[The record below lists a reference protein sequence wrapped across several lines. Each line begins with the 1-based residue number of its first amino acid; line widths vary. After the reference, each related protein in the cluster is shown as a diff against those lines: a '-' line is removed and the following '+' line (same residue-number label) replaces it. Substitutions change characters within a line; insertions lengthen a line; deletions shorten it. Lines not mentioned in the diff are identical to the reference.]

1 MPSLSF
7 REVTMGSPPT
17 PVKVV
22 FNYFLSVALGQMSG
36 VRAFLPTFV
45 VSIVAIIL
53 PDWVDLAH
61 NMRWI
66 KHPATATVS
75 GVLAVGE
82 IIMSEIPAIDNIFH
96 IVMTAIHPVMGFI
109 NALAPNLG
117 DPTAYTQGPL
127 AVFGGSQALILHALK
142 LLVRLA
148 GCGCIGPVIGA
159 IETFGSLIL
168 VPLAA
173 VWKSTNELGCRR
185 GAPEI

>member
-1 MPSLSF
+1 
-7 REVTMGSPPT
+7 MGSPPT

-61 NMRWI
+61 NMKWV

-96 IVMTAIHPVMGFI
+96 IVMTAIHPVIHYGR
-109 NALAPNLG
+109 G
-117 DPTAYTQGPL
+117 RGPL
-127 AVFGGSQALILHALK
+127 
-142 LLVRLA
+142 
-148 GCGCIGPVIGA
+148 
-159 IETFGSLIL
+159 
-168 VPLAA
+168 
-173 VWKSTNELGCRR
+173 R
-185 GAPEI
+185 GRVGLDH

>member
-1 MPSLSF
+1 
-7 REVTMGSPPT
+7 
-17 PVKVV
+17 
-22 FNYFLSVALGQMSG
+22 
-36 VRAFLPTFV
+36 
-45 VSIVAIIL
+45 
-53 PDWVDLAH
+53 
-61 NMRWI
+61 
-66 KHPATATVS
+66 
-75 GVLAVGE
+75 
-82 IIMSEIPAIDNIFH
+82 
-96 IVMTAIHPVMGFI
+96 MTAIHPVMGFI

-173 VWKSTNELGCRR
+173 AWKSTSGLGCHHVDGVGRPKFDFHAGSRCSSASSPWPGTGTR
-185 GAPEI
+185 GRAVC

>member
-1 MPSLSF
+1 M
-7 REVTMGSPPT
+7 VAA

-45 VSIVAIIL
+45 VSILALIM

-82 IIMSEIPAIDNIFH
+82 I
-96 IVMTAIHPVMGFI
+96 VMRR
-109 NALAPNLG
+109 LC
-117 DPTAYTQGPL
+117 Y
-127 AVFGGSQALILHALK
+127 
-142 LLVRLA
+142 VR
-148 GCGCIGPVIGA
+148 PH
-159 IETFGSLIL
+159 
-168 VPLAA
+168 
-173 VWKSTNELGCRR
+173 
-185 GAPEI
+185 